1 METVLKNP
9 ALLVPSIRCVLHAGD
24 AGCWFARS
32 QMGCWFVG
40 HQHGM
45 LVASLQHGKQVCWW
59 TSIRYVLHAV
69 CMLLSFGF
77 WYDLLARP
85 KNKLCICYISHFF

>member
-9 ALLVPSIRCVLHAGD
+9 ALLVPTIRCVLHAGV
-24 AGCWFARS
+24 AGLLDPS
-32 QMGCWFVG
+32 MGCWFVG

-85 KNKLCICYISHFF
+85 KNKLFICYISHFF